1 MNLYSTVLTKTN
13 KHNVERI
20 ILHPDTLTSKIGRSQ
35 QLELLAKSLSEL
47 SDRIGNHV
55 LICIEPRGGDRQ
67 GKVLRNHIQDIE
79 ILQQMLKTLGE
90 KRVCLCIDIAQL
102 YIVHGNIGIV
112 NFLKK
117 IKSIQLPVKEFHLSD
132 VFRSKYVKNRV
143 AMEIGTG
150 LVDWQ
155 LLLPFI
161 FVHCNELLIETLGGI
176 KVFQKSKEF
185 LKSVI

>member
-1 MNLYSTVLTKTN
+1 MNLYSTILKKTD
-13 KHNVERI
+13 KYNVERI

-47 SDRIGNHV
+47 CDRIGNRV
-55 LICIEPRGGDRQ
+55 VICIEPRGGDRQ

-79 ILQQMLKTLGE
+79 IFQQMLRMLGE
-90 KRVCLCIDIAQL
+90 KRVGLCIDIAQL
-102 YIVHGNIGIV
+102 YIVHGNIGSV

-117 IKSIQLPVKEFHLSD
+117 LESIQLPVKEFHLSD

-150 LVDWQ
+150 SVDWR

-161 FVHCNELLIETLGGI
+161 LGHCNELLIETLGGT
-176 KVFQKSKEF
+176 KVFQRSKEF